1 MLDYQ
6 RGKIYKIQCHKTGK
20 QYIGSTTRR
29 LLCQRLASHCES
41 YLKHRHGY
49 GSYTTSFEILKGGD
63 YSISLIQCYP
73 CSCKDELLQ
82 RERHYIERMDC
93 VNRNIPGRTKQEYKR
108 DKCAETRKKNEE
120 YLQTAEAKAKQKKSK
135 QLYES
140 SEKAI
145 EGRAYRVK
153 MKQEWG
159 DRYCNSLQ
167 HICWDVFK

>member
-1 MLDYQ
+1 MD
-6 RGKIYKIQCHKTGK
+6 RSVDVRDVGGV
-20 QYIGSTTRR
+20 TRR
-29 LLCQRLASHCES
+29 AR
-41 YLKHRHGY
+41 G
-49 GSYTTSFEILKGGD
+49 
-63 YSISLIQCYP
+63 
-73 CSCKDELLQ
+73 
-82 RERHYIERMDC
+82 
-93 VNRNIPGRTKQEYKR
+93 
-108 DKCAETRKKNEE
+108 
-120 YLQTAEAKAKQKKSK
+120 LQTAEAKAKQKKSK